1 MKKPALN
8 VPPERTRDDLRMPGA
23 GVGAGIG
30 LVVLSKDD
38 RLIDTLERVVTAD
51 HAITLCI
58 SADELAEQI
67 MAGRGGVALVD
78 AAASAESLPN
88 LARRLRQQFPDLV
101 LVVAGDARHQGEL
114 TAQIASGE
122 VYRFLAKPVSEQRVR
137 LFVEAAMRRHDE
149 EHAVQAQPARRPAE
163 PSFGAASPGSKR
175 WLLPVVLVAVAG
187 IGGALML
194 GGDDAP
200 PAGSVTDEAAASGTL
215 DDAGSQAL
223 QQADA
228 ALAAGAL
235 LAPPG
240 NNAAELYQRVLA
252 QDPQNARARSGLD
265 RVVNGVLTNA
275 EQAIMA
281 GQLDNAARNV
291 EAARALQ
298 PDNVRIA
305 FLTAQLGKERER
317 ALLSRARAAAS
328 NGDVGAALAALDGAP
343 TGDASDAVLSET
355 RRALQRQQVDE
366 RVRELLDDAA
376 QRLQRG
382 ALLEPASDN
391 ARFYLESA
399 RTLAPRDARLARLSV
414 QLRNRLLT
422 EARQGAGRGDA
433 TAVERWLRAAQDAGA
448 EPAEVTAIRMQ
459 LASNQNAARGNEA
472 TRLGALVT
480 QRIGEGRLLEPSSDS
495 AAHWL
500 GELQRLEPSSA
511 VTAGA
516 RQSLLRAVI
525 AEGRAAV
532 GRGDAAA
539 AARLLG
545 EAETL
550 GASTTELGGL
560 SSELTALR
568 ERQRAENSV
577 VGVSALKRT
586 RFVEPDY
593 PRIAREAGVEGW
605 VDLEFVVRADGT
617 VADPRVLNAQ
627 PTGTF
632 DEAAVA
638 AVSRWRFEP
647 VIRDGRAVDQRA
659 RMRMRFSVQ

>member
-1 MKKPALN
+1 
-8 VPPERTRDDLRMPGA
+8 MPGA

-38 RLIDTLERVVTAD
+38 GLIDTLERVVTAD

-58 SADELAEQI
+58 SAEELAEQI
-67 MAGRGGVALVD
+67 VAGRGGVALVD
-78 AAASAESLPN
+78 AAASTESLPN

-114 TAQIASGE
+114 AAQIASGE
-122 VYRFLAKPVSEQRVR
+122 VYRFLHKPVSEQRVR

-149 EHAVQAQPARRPAE
+149 EHAVQAQPTRRPAE
-163 PSFGAASPGSKR
+163 PSVGTASPDSKR
-175 WLLPVVLVAVAG
+175 WLLPVVLAAVAG
-187 IGGALML
+187 IGAAFML
-194 GGDDAP
+194 GGDDAK
-200 PAGSVTDEAAASGTL
+200 PAGSATSGPAASETV
-215 DDAGSQAL
+215 DDASLQWL

-235 LAPPG
+235 LAPPRD
-240 NNAAELYQRVLA
+240 NAAELYQRVLA

-265 RVVNGVLTNA
+265 RVVNSVLTNA

-281 GQLDNAARNV
+281 GQLDNAARSV
-291 EAARALQ
+291 EAARSLQ

-317 ALLSRARAAAS
+317 ALLTRARAAAA
-328 NGDVGAALAALDGAP
+328 NGDVGAALAALDGARIGN
-343 TGDASDAVLSET
+343 TSDAALSET

-366 RVRELLDDAA
+366 RVRELLDEAA
-376 QRLQRG
+376 LRLQRG

-399 RTLAPRDARLARLSV
+399 RTLAPRDARLARLSE

-422 EARQGAGRGDA
+422 EARQSVGRGDA
-433 TAVERWLRAAQDAGA
+433 SAVERWLRAAQDVGA
-448 EPAEVTAIRMQ
+448 EPAEITAIRTQ
-459 LASNQNAARGNEA
+459 LASSQKAALGNEA
-472 TRLGALVT
+472 ARLATLVT
-480 QRIGEGRLLEPSSDS
+480 QRIGEGRLIEPAGDS

-500 GELQRLEPSSA
+500 AELQRLEPPSV
-511 VTAGA
+511 VTTGA
-516 RQSLLRAVI
+516 RQSLVRAVI

-532 GRGDAAA
+532 VRGDATA
-539 AARLLG
+539 AARMLG

-593 PRIAREAGVEGW
+593 PRIAREAGIEGW

-632 DEAAVA
+632 DAAAVA

-647 VIRDGRAVDQRA
+647 VTRDGRAIDQRA
-659 RMRMRFSVQ
+659 RMRMRFSLQ

>member
-1 MKKPALN
+1 
-8 VPPERTRDDLRMPGA
+8 MPGA

-38 RLIDTLERVVTAD
+38 GLIDTLERVVTAD

-58 SADELAEQI
+58 SADELGEQI
-67 MAGRGGVALVD
+67 LAGRGGVALVD
-78 AAASAESLPN
+78 AAACTEALPN

-114 TAQIASGE
+114 AAQIASGE
-122 VYRFLAKPVSEQRVR
+122 VYRFLHKPVSEQRVR

-163 PSFGAASPGSKR
+163 PSFGAATPGSKR
-175 WLLPVVLVAVAG
+175 WLLPAVLVGLAG
-187 IGGALML
+187 IAAAFML
-194 GGDDAP
+194 GGEDAP
-200 PAGSVTDEAAASGTL
+200 PPGTAANAAAPAAL
-215 DDAGSQAL
+215 DDATAQAL
-223 QQADA
+223 EQADA
-228 ALAAGAL
+228 ALAGGAL

-240 NNAAELYQRVLA
+240 SNAAELYQRVLA

-265 RVVNGVLTNA
+265 RVVNAVLTNA
-275 EQAIMA
+275 EQAILA
-281 GQLDNAARNV
+281 GQLDSATRSV

-317 ALLSRARAAAS
+317 ALLTRARAAAAS
-328 NGDVGAALAALDGAP
+328 GDVGAALAALDGAS
-343 TGDASDAVLSET
+343 ASQTADPALSET
-355 RRALQRQQVDE
+355 RRALQRQQVDD
-366 RVRELLDDAA
+366 RVRELLDNAA

-399 RTLAPRDARLARLSV
+399 RTLAPRDARLARLSQ
-414 QLRNRLLT
+414 QLRTRLLA

-433 TAVERWLRAAQDAGA
+433 AAVERWLRAAQDAGA
-448 EPAEVTAIRMQ
+448 EPAEITAIRTQ

-472 TRLGALVT
+472 TRLAALVT
-480 QRIGEGRLLEPSSDS
+480 QRIGEARLLEPAGDS

-500 GELQRLEPSSA
+500 AELQRVEPTGA
-511 VTAGA
+511 VTTGA

-532 GRGDAAA
+532 SRGDAGA

-593 PRIAREAGVEGW
+593 PRIAREAGIEGW
-605 VDLEFVVRADGT
+605 VDLEFVVRSDGT
-617 VADPRVLNAQ
+617 VASARVLGAE
-627 PTGTF
+627 PAGTF
-632 DEAAVA
+632 DDAAVA

-647 VIRDGRAVDQRA
+647 VLRDGRAVDQRA

>member
-1 MKKPALN
+1 
-8 VPPERTRDDLRMPGA
+8 MPGA

-38 RLIDTLERVVTAD
+38 GLIDTLERVVTAD

-58 SADELAEQI
+58 SAEELAEQI
-67 MAGRGGVALVD
+67 VAGRGGVALVD
-78 AAASAESLPN
+78 AAASTESLPN

-114 TAQIASGE
+114 AAQIASGE
-122 VYRFLAKPVSEQRVR
+122 VYRFLHKPVSEQRVR

-149 EHAVQAQPARRPAE
+149 EHAVQAQPTRRPAE
-163 PSFGAASPGSKR
+163 PSVGTASPDSKR
-175 WLLPVVLVAVAG
+175 WLLPVVLAAVAG
-187 IGGALML
+187 IGAAFML
-194 GGDDAP
+194 GGDDAK
-200 PAGSVTDEAAASGTL
+200 PAGSATSGPAASETV
-215 DDAGSQAL
+215 DDASLQWL

-235 LAPPG
+235 LAPPRD
-240 NNAAELYQRVLA
+240 NAAELYQRVLA

-265 RVVNGVLTNA
+265 RVVNSVLTNA

-281 GQLDNAARNV
+281 GQLDNAARSV
-291 EAARALQ
+291 EAARSLQ

-317 ALLSRARAAAS
+317 ALLTRARAAAA
-328 NGDVGAALAALDGAP
+328 NGDIGAALAALDGARIGN
-343 TGDASDAVLSET
+343 TSDAALSET

-366 RVRELLDDAA
+366 RVRELLDEAA
-376 QRLQRG
+376 LRLQRG

-399 RTLAPRDARLARLSV
+399 RTLAPRDARLARLSQ

-422 EARQGAGRGDA
+422 EARQSVGRGDA
-433 TAVERWLRAAQDAGA
+433 SAVERWLRAAQDVGA
-448 EPAEVTAIRMQ
+448 EPAEITAIRTQ
-459 LASNQNAARGNEA
+459 LASSQKAALGNEA
-472 TRLGALVT
+472 ARLATLVT
-480 QRIGEGRLLEPSSDS
+480 QRIGEGRLIEPAGDS

-500 GELQRLEPSSA
+500 AELQRLEPPSV
-511 VTAGA
+511 VTTGA
-516 RQSLLRAVI
+516 RQSLVRAVI

-532 GRGDAAA
+532 VRGDATA
-539 AARLLG
+539 AARMLG

-593 PRIAREAGVEGW
+593 PRIAREAGIEGW

-632 DEAAVA
+632 DAAAVA

-647 VIRDGRAVDQRA
+647 VTRDGRAIDQRA
-659 RMRMRFSVQ
+659 RMRMRFSLQ

>member
-1 MKKPALN
+1 
-8 VPPERTRDDLRMPGA
+8 MPGA

-38 RLIDTLERVVTAD
+38 GLIDTLERVVTAD

-58 SADELAEQI
+58 SAEELAEQI
-67 MAGRGGVALVD
+67 VAGRGGVALVD
-78 AAASAESLPN
+78 AAASTESLPN

-114 TAQIASGE
+114 AAQIASGE
-122 VYRFLAKPVSEQRVR
+122 VYRFLHKPVSEQRVR

-149 EHAVQAQPARRPAE
+149 EHAVQAQPTRRPAE
-163 PSFGAASPGSKR
+163 PSVGTASPDSKR
-175 WLLPVVLVAVAG
+175 WLLPVVLAAVAG
-187 IGGALML
+187 IGAAFML
-194 GGDDAP
+194 GGDDAK
-200 PAGSVTDEAAASGTL
+200 PAGSATSGPAASETV
-215 DDAGSQAL
+215 DDASLQWL

-235 LAPPG
+235 LAPPRD
-240 NNAAELYQRVLA
+240 NAAELYQRVLA

-265 RVVNGVLTNA
+265 RVVNSVLTNA

-281 GQLDNAARNV
+281 GQLDNAARSV
-291 EAARALQ
+291 EAARSLQ

-317 ALLSRARAAAS
+317 ALLTRARAAAA
-328 NGDVGAALAALDGAP
+328 NGDVGAALAALDGARIGN
-343 TGDASDAVLSET
+343 TSDAALSET

-366 RVRELLDDAA
+366 RVRELLDEAA
-376 QRLQRG
+376 LRLQRG

-399 RTLAPRDARLARLSV
+399 RTLAPRDARLARLSQ

-422 EARQGAGRGDA
+422 EARQSVGRGDA
-433 TAVERWLRAAQDAGA
+433 SAVERWLRAAQDVGA
-448 EPAEVTAIRMQ
+448 EPAEITAIRTQ
-459 LASNQNAARGNEA
+459 LASSQKAALGNEA
-472 TRLGALVT
+472 ARLATLVT
-480 QRIGEGRLLEPSSDS
+480 QRIGEGRLIEPAGDS

-500 GELQRLEPSSA
+500 AELQRLEPPSV
-511 VTAGA
+511 VTTGA
-516 RQSLLRAVI
+516 RQSLVRAVI

-532 GRGDAAA
+532 VRGDATA
-539 AARLLG
+539 AARMLG

-593 PRIAREAGVEGW
+593 PRIAREAGIEGW

-632 DEAAVA
+632 DAAAVA

-647 VIRDGRAVDQRA
+647 VTRDGRAIDQRA
-659 RMRMRFSVQ
+659 RMRMRFSLQ